1 MSTAQAGVPTRT
13 LADFPTTPGP
23 LLDQLQELQ
32 RDAPIVWL
40 PEFHGYLLT
49 RRADVTALLKDRRL
63 DSSIAEQ
70 GFTSLSPEQLAR
82 LAPLRRCVSLW
93 MGHTTTDGHRR
104 FQMLLKRYFTPG
116 AMEQMRPN
124 VRRIAEELIDKV
136 IDTGRMEVVSDLA
149 VPLPANV
156 IADMLGMPV
165 EDRPML
171 RVWSQSVIKVF
182 TQSGFDDLLSAQ
194 EGVAEFQSY
203 LNGLVERRR
212 SELGDDLISELLR
225 AEDEGQI
232 STEEIVANCLLILFA
247 GHETTAG
254 VITHGIALLLQNP
267 DQLALLRERPE
278 LGPSAVE
285 EILRCEGTANTIIR
299 DANEPF
305 DYDGHQFDTGD
316 RLYVSLY
323 AANHDAGF
331 IEDPN
336 RFDITRNR
344 TVHLA
349 FGTGIFYC
357 LGASL
362 ARVET
367 DECLKVFLQRLPNA
381 SLDGEPVWGMSP
393 PAGHRIETLPIT
405 Y

>member
-1 MSTAQAGVPTRT
+1 MPTRT
-13 LADFPTTPGP
+13 LADFPTAPGP
-23 LLDQLQELQ
+23 LLDVLHELQ
-32 RDAPIVWL
+32 KDAPVVWL
-40 PEFHGYLLT
+40 PEFHSYLLT

-70 GFTSLSPEQLAR
+70 SFTMLSPEQLVQ

-104 FQMLLKRYFTPG
+104 FQMLLKRYFTPA
-116 AMEQMRPN
+116 AMENMRPN
-124 VRRIAEELIDKV
+124 VRQIATDLIDKV
-136 IDTGRMEVVSDLA
+136 IDAGQMEVVQDLA
-149 VPLPANV
+149 IPLPANV

-171 RVWSQSVIKVF
+171 RVWSQSVVKVF
-182 TQSGFDDLLSAQ
+182 QQTGFDDLLSAQ
-194 EGVAEFQSY
+194 EGVVEFQTY
-203 LNGLVERRR
+203 LQGLVDGRRGN
-212 SELGDDLISELLR
+212 LGEDLISELLR

-232 STEEIVANCLLILFA
+232 STEEIVSNCLLILFA

-267 DQLALLRERPE
+267 DQLALLRDKPE

-285 EILRCEGTANTIIR
+285 EILRCEGTANTIVR
-299 DANEPF
+299 DATEPF
-305 DYDGHQFDTGD
+305 EHEGHQFEKGD
-316 RLYVSLY
+316 RLFVSLY
-323 AANHDAGF
+323 GANHDAEF
-331 IEDPN
+331 IDDPD
-336 RFDITRNR
+336 RFDITRPR
-344 TVHLA
+344 TVHVA

-367 DECLKVFLQRLPNA
+367 DECLKVFLERIPNA
-381 SLDGEPVWGMSP
+381 QLAGEPVWGMSP
-393 PAGHRIETLPIT
+393 PAGHRVESLPISW
-405 Y
+405 

>member
-1 MSTAQAGVPTRT
+1 MSTAQAGVPTRM
-13 LADFPTTPGP
+13 LADFPTTRELLLHELADLRENAP
-23 LLDQLQELQ
+23 L
-32 RDAPIVWL
+32 AWL
-40 PEFHGYLLT
+40 PEINGYLLT
-49 RRADVTALLKDRRL
+49 RRADVSALLKDRRL

-70 GFTSLSPEQLAR
+70 GFTMLSDDQLAA

-104 FQMLLKRYFTPG
+104 FQMLLKRYFTPA
-116 AMEQMRPN
+116 AMEDLRPN

-136 IDTGRMEVVSDLA
+136 IDAGTMDVVTDLA

-156 IADMLGMPV
+156 IADLLGMPV

-171 RVWSQSVIKVF
+171 RVWSESVIKVF

-194 EGVAEFQSY
+194 EGVAEFQRY
-203 LNGLVERRR
+203 LNGLVESRRGN
-212 SELGDDLISELLR
+212 LGDDLISTLLR
-225 AEDEGQI
+225 AEVEGQI

-254 VITHGIALLLQNP
+254 VITHGIALLLENP

-278 LGPSAVE
+278 LGPAAVE
-285 EILRCEGTANTIIR
+285 EILRCEGTANTIVR
-299 DANEPF
+299 DASEDF
-305 DYDGHQFDTGD
+305 EHDGRRFEKGE
-316 RLYVSLY
+316 RFYVSLY
-323 AANHDAGF
+323 AANHDPAF
-331 IEDPN
+331 IADPD
-336 RFDITRNR
+336 RFDITRDR
-344 TVHLA
+344 SVHLA

-367 DECLKVFLQRLPNA
+367 DECLKVFLERIPNA
-381 SLDGEPVWGMSP
+381 QLAGAPVWGMAP
-393 PAGHRIETLPIT
+393 PAGHRIESLPIT